1 MAIAKLLHEGETV
14 KQLKNII
21 RYNTVAKEYLNSP
34 ENPRL
39 LQALSNLGII
49 DISDPEAYQ
58 SFMNGFIE
66 EVKLNKS
73 QSTNKRQ
80 TKLYAHEMISFEDE
94 DNARFT
100 QDELAQIS
108 VELLS
113 SLYDMENTP
122 YLIYPQVDSGRLHFH
137 FVRGMHNSLGEYQRV
152 KNSKRKMRVACEKI
166 ERKYNLTPT
175 GDNVSNEIRPAN
187 DPMAKV
193 TKNRKLEAEYKHQ
206 KNLCAAKEQDTPLT
220 KLKRKSYDLLM
231 EDKYQSE
238 AEMAEHTSYEQ
249 VQQNLTERTQ
259 VNQKLEAVKKRIFNL
274 YKSANDEAGFIEQL
288 EEQEITVEILKHAK
302 SGKNKGIVFHYQGE
316 TISGG
321 KISSSMTLGKIKK
334 RFPNFIHTL
343 EKPPSLRATFKQQSK
358 MLDFQI
364 ENINRYYKQQR
375 NNVNGDILIYF
386 GKKNIVARPY
396 NYNIVLSRDRSKI
409 KFGSS
414 TNSYDL
420 TLSINVALENGWKA
434 ATLTNSSP
442 DFLKRMMKAAYDK
455 DPELLFFVQPDTPN
469 QLSYADLKEIKSPLS
484 IDELKT
490 FLSKQLISK
499 TDVATVQK
507 DLTCLLRRDKHNL
520 SRQGYANALE
530 GGFTCAELEKK
541 KPKELR
547 QFYLMNTF
555 DKPCKTDSSEEKRT
569 VLQSQNQEREVLWED
584 IKSYTKSGEKDSEKK
599 QVIDL
604 KRYSN
609 HISLKKY

>member
-1 MAIAKLLHEGETV
+1 MAIAKLLHEGGTV

-34 ENPRL
+34 DNPRL

-49 DISDPEAYQ
+49 DISDPAAYQ
-58 SFMNGFIE
+58 GFMDGFIE

-80 TKLYAHEMISFEDE
+80 TKLYAHEVISFEDE
-94 DNARFT
+94 DNARFS
-100 QDELAQIS
+100 QDKLAQIS

-113 SLYDMENTP
+113 SLYDMQNTP

-137 FVRGMHNSLGEYQRV
+137 FVRGMHNSSGEYQRV

-166 ERKYNLTPT
+166 ERKYNLTLT
-175 GDNVSNEIRPAN
+175 GNNISDEIRPAN
-187 DPMAKV
+187 NPMSKV
-193 TKNRKLEAEYKHQ
+193 MKNRQLEADYKHQ
-206 KNLCAAKEQDTPLT
+206 KNLSAAKEQDTPLT
-220 KLKRKSYDLLM
+220 KIKRKSYDLLM
-231 EDKYQSE
+231 EEPYQNE
-238 AEMAEHTSYEQ
+238 AEMAEHTSYKQ
-249 VQQNLTERTQ
+249 VQQSLAEKTQ

-274 YKSANDEAGFIEQL
+274 YKSANDEADFIEQL
-288 EEQEITVEILKHAK
+288 DEQEITVEILKHAK
-302 SGKNKGIVFHYQGE
+302 LGKKKGIVFHHKGE

-343 EKPPSLRATFKQQSK
+343 EKPPSLRATFKQQRK

-375 NNVNGDILIYF
+375 NNINGDILIYF

-396 NYNIVLSRDRSKI
+396 NYNIVLSSDRSKI
-409 KFGSS
+409 RFGSS

-420 TLSINVALENGWKA
+420 ALSINVALENGWQA

-442 DFLKRMMKAAYDK
+442 DFLKRMMEAAYDK
-455 DPELLFFVQPDTPN
+455 DPELLFFIQSDTPH

-490 FLSKQLISK
+490 ALSKQIISK
-499 TDVATVQK
+499 TDVAAVQK
-507 DLTCLLRRDKHNL
+507 DLTYLLRRDKHNL
-520 SRQGYANALE
+520 ARQGYANALDA
-530 GGFTCAELEKK
+530 GFTCAELEKK

-547 QFYLMNTF
+547 QFYSANTF
-555 DKPCKTDSSEEKRT
+555 DNPRKNDSSKEKET
-569 VLQSQNQEREVLWED
+569 VLQSQNQEREACLD
-584 IKSYTKSGEKDSEKK
+584 AIKSDTDVLSNESD
-599 QVIDL
+599 QTTLQDDL
-604 KRYSN
+604 QHRNYHKPQ
-609 HISLKKY
+609 

>member
-113 SLYDMENTP
+113 NLYDMDNTP

-166 ERKYNLTPT
+166 ELKYNLTLT
-175 GDNVSNEIRPAN
+175 GNNISDDIRPAN
-187 DPMAKV
+187 NPMSKV
-193 TKNRKLEAEYKHQ
+193 MKNRQLEADYKHQ
-206 KNLCAAKEQDTPLT
+206 KNLSVAKDQDTPLS
-220 KLKRKSYDLLM
+220 KIKRKSYDLLM

-238 AEMAEHTSYEQ
+238 AEMTEHTSYEQ

-259 VNQKLEAVKKRIFNL
+259 ANQKLETVKKRIFNL
-274 YKSANDEAGFIEQL
+274 YKSANDEADFIEQL
-288 EEQEITVEILKHAK
+288 DEQEITVEILKHAK

-343 EKPPSLRATFKQQSK
+343 EKPPSLRATFKQQRK
-358 MLDFQI
+358 ILDFQI

-386 GKKNIVARPY
+386 SKKNIVARPY
-396 NYNIVLSRDRSKI
+396 NYNIVLSSDRSKI
-409 KFGSS
+409 TFGSS

-420 TLSINVALENGWKA
+420 TLSINVALENGWQA

-442 DFLKRMMKAAYDK
+442 DFLKRMMKAAYAK
-455 DPELLFFVQPDTPN
+455 DPGLLFFIQSDTPN
-469 QLSYADLKEIKSPLS
+469 QLAYSDLSSIKGEWRFDELVKVIEHELIDVKKEKQLLVSMRNKARSPREKQIVSGLTQGMPIAFILEKSSQDLKEHLTQSNEQRSEIHQSPSIYNTLDEQRKSVLRDIKTT
-484 IDELKT
+484 IDEYEP
-490 FLSKQLISK
+490 S
-499 TDVATVQK
+499 TV
-507 DLTCLLRRDKHNL
+507 
-520 SRQGYANALE
+520 
-530 GGFTCAELEKK
+530 
-541 KPKELR
+541 
-547 QFYLMNTF
+547 
-555 DKPCKTDSSEEKRT
+555 
-569 VLQSQNQEREVLWED
+569 SQ
-584 IKSYTKSGEKDSEKK
+584 SYTIAYKQNPKK
-599 QVIDL
+599 I
-604 KRYSN
+604 
-609 HISLKKY
+609 

>member
-1 MAIAKLLHEGETV
+1 MAIAKLLHEGKTV

-34 ENPRL
+34 DNPRL

-49 DISDPEAYQ
+49 DISDPVAYQ
-58 SFMNGFIE
+58 DFMDGFIE
-66 EVKLNKS
+66 EVKLNKN

-94 DNARFT
+94 DNARFS

-113 SLYDMENTP
+113 DLYDMENTP
-122 YLIYPQVDSGRLHFH
+122 YLIYPQIDSGRLHFH
-137 FVRGMHNSLGEYQRV
+137 FVRGMHNSRGEYQRV

-175 GDNVSNEIRPAN
+175 GNNVSNEIRPAN
-187 DPMAKV
+187 NPMSKV
-193 TKNRKLEAEYKHQ
+193 MKNRQLEADYKHQ
-206 KNLCAAKEQDTPLT
+206 KNLSAAKEQDTPLN
-220 KLKRKSYDLLM
+220 KIKRKSYDLLM
-231 EDKYQSE
+231 EDKYQNE
-238 AEMAEHTSYEQ
+238 AEMAEHTAYEQ

-274 YKSANDEAGFIEQL
+274 YKSANDEADFIEHL
-288 EEQEITVEILKHAK
+288 EEQGITVEILKHAK

-343 EKPPSLRATFKQQSK
+343 EKPPSLRSTFALQRKI
-358 MLDFQI
+358 LDFQI
-364 ENINRYYKQQR
+364 ENINRYYKQQK

-396 NYNIVLSRDRSKI
+396 NYNIVLSSDRSSI
-409 KFGSS
+409 RFGSS

-420 TLSINVALENGWKA
+420 TLSINIALENGWQA

-442 DFLKRMMKAAYDK
+442 DFLKRMMKAAYEK
-455 DPELLFFVQPDTPN
+455 DPELLFFVQSDTPN
-469 QLSYADLKEIKSPLS
+469 QLSYDDLKEIKSPLTLND
-484 IDELKT
+484 IEIALKN
-490 FLSKQLISK
+490 KLISK
-499 TDVATVQK
+499 NDEQ
-507 DLTCLLRRDKHNL
+507 DLYRDYMQASSKCTNNPNQHKNHYKTGRANL
-520 SRQGYANALE
+520 HSDPLSA
-530 GGFTCAELEKK
+530 F
-541 KPKELR
+541 
-547 QFYLMNTF
+547 
-555 DKPCKTDSSEEKRT
+555 
-569 VLQSQNQEREVLWED
+569 NQERDLL
-584 IKSYTKSGEKDSEKK
+584 K
-599 QVIDL
+599 QELTNLPSDECSQKPL
-604 KRYSN
+604 N
-609 HISLKKY
+609 HSKLRNLYK

>member
-34 ENPRL
+34 DNPRL

-49 DISDPEAYQ
+49 DISDPVAYQ
-58 SFMNGFIE
+58 DFMDGFIE
-66 EVKLNKS
+66 EIKLNKS

-94 DNARFT
+94 DNARFS

-113 SLYDMENTP
+113 SLYDMESTP
-122 YLIYPQVDSGRLHFH
+122 YLIYPQRDNGRLHFH
-137 FVRGMHNSLGEYQRV
+137 FIRGLHNSNGEYQRV

-166 ERKYNLTPT
+166 ERKYNLTLT
-175 GDNVSNEIRPAN
+175 GNNVSDEIRPTN

-193 TKNRKLEAEYKHQ
+193 MKNRQLESEYQHLKKLSE
-206 KNLCAAKEQDTPLT
+206 AKEQDTPLT

-231 EDKYQSE
+231 EDTYQSE
-238 AEMAEHTSYEQ
+238 AEMTEHTAYKQ
-249 VQQNLTERTQ
+249 VQQNLVEKTQ
-259 VNQKLEAVKKRIFNL
+259 VNQKLEAVKQTIFNL
-274 YKSANDEAGFIEQL
+274 YKSANDEADFIEQL
-288 EEQEITVEILKHAK
+288 DKQKITVEILKHAK
-302 SGKNKGIVFHYQGE
+302 SAKNKGIVFHYKGE
-316 TISGG
+316 AISGG

-343 EKPPSLRATFKQQSK
+343 EKPPSLRATFKQQRK

-364 ENINRYYKQQR
+364 ENVNRYYKQQK

-396 NYNIVLSRDRSKI
+396 NYNIILSSDRSKI
-409 KFGSS
+409 RFGSS

-420 TLSINVALENGWKA
+420 TLSINVAVENGWRA

-455 DPELLFFVQPDTPN
+455 SPELLFFVQPDTPN
-469 QLSYADLKEIKSPLS
+469 QLTYADLKEIKSPLTFN
-484 IDELKT
+484 ELKT
-490 FLSKQLISK
+490 VLTNQLVVK
-499 TDVATVQK
+499 K
-507 DLTCLLRRDKHNL
+507 DFSNL
-520 SRQGYANALE
+520 IAD
-530 GGFTCAELEKK
+530 
-541 KPKELR
+541 
-547 QFYLMNTF
+547 M
-555 DKPCKTDSSEEKRT
+555 
-569 VLQSQNQEREVLWED
+569 
-584 IKSYTKSGEKDSEKK
+584 KK
-599 QVIDL
+599 QVEKSEDRYFLEALELGYSLAELNKKTPQQL
-604 KRYSN
+604 KVICLPTMQNSKEGERQNVFDQIKSEVDKFTPTQSR
-609 HISLKKY
+609 HLKTQTTRNKLE

>member
-14 KQLKNII
+14 KQLKSII

-39 LQALSNLGII
+39 LQALSNLGVI
-49 DISDPEAYQ
+49 DISDLVAYQ
-58 SFMNGFIE
+58 GFMDGFIE

-73 QSTNKRQ
+73 QSTNRRQ
-80 TKLYAHEMISFEDE
+80 TKLYAHEMLSFEDE

-175 GDNVSNEIRPAN
+175 GNNVSNEIRPAN

-193 TKNRKLEAEYKHQ
+193 MKNRKLEAEYQHQ
-206 KNLCAAKEQDTPLT
+206 KNLSAAKEQDAPLT

-231 EDKYQSE
+231 EGKYQNE

-249 VQQNLTERTQ
+249 VQQNLTETTQ
-259 VNQKLEAVKKRIFNL
+259 VNQKLETVKKHIFNL
-274 YKSANDEAGFIEQL
+274 YKSANDEADFIEQL
-288 EEQEITVEILKHAK
+288 EEQEITVEIIKHAK
-302 SGKNKGIVFHYQGE
+302 SGKNKGIVFHHKGE

-343 EKPPSLRATFKQQSK
+343 EKPPSLRATFKQQRK

-396 NYNIVLSRDRSKI
+396 NYNIVLSNDRSKI
-409 KFGSS
+409 RFGSS

-420 TLSINVALENGWKA
+420 TLSINVALENGWQA

-442 DFLKRMMKAAYDK
+442 DFLKRMMKAAYEK
-455 DPELLFFVQPDTPN
+455 DPDLLFFVQPDKSQ
-469 QLSYADLKEIKSPLS
+469 QLTLRDLIEIKSNLCFQD
-484 IDELKT
+484 ITIAIKNDLLVKNENK
-490 FLSKQLISK
+490 KVISK
-499 TDVATVQK
+499 LRELAESEGERAFIAAFERGFSITELCKKTERELLKFMQNDSFQK
-507 DLTCLLRRDKHNL
+507 PHTT
-520 SRQGYANALE
+520 Q
-530 GGFTCAELEKK
+530 
-541 KPKELR
+541 PKEQKRAVEVQLEERDNQLQELR
-547 QFYLMNTF
+547 HQAPTGSVETPLNT
-555 DKPCKTDSSEEKRT
+555 
-569 VLQSQNQEREVLWED
+569 
-584 IKSYTKSGEKDSEKK
+584 IKHWNKIRP
-599 QVIDL
+599 Q
-604 KRYSN
+604 
-609 HISLKKY
+609 

>member
-1 MAIAKLLHEGETV
+1 MAIAKLLHEGKTV

-34 ENPRL
+34 DNPRL

-49 DISDPEAYQ
+49 NISDPIAYQ
-58 SFMNGFIE
+58 DFMNGFID
-66 EVKLNKS
+66 EVKLNKN
-73 QSTNKRQ
+73 QSTNIRQ

-175 GDNVSNEIRPAN
+175 GNNVSNEIRPAN

-193 TKNRKLEAEYKHQ
+193 LKNRQLEAEYQHQ
-206 KNLCAAKEQDTPLT
+206 KNLSAAKKQDTPLT
-220 KLKRKSYDLLM
+220 KIKRKSYDLLM
-231 EDKYQSE
+231 EKSYQSE
-238 AEMAEHTSYEQ
+238 AEMTEHTAYKQ

-274 YKSANDEAGFIEQL
+274 YKSANDEADFIGQL
-288 EEQEITVEILKHAK
+288 EEQGITVEILKHAK
-302 SGKNKGIVFHYQGE
+302 SGKNKGIVFHHKGE

-321 KISSSMTLGKIKK
+321 KVSSSMTLGKIKK

-343 EKPPSLRATFKQQSK
+343 EKPPSLRATFKQQRK

-364 ENINRYYKQQR
+364 ENINRYYKQQE

-386 GKKNIVARPY
+386 GKKNIAVRPY
-396 NYNIVLSRDRSKI
+396 NYNIVLSSDRSKI
-409 KFGSS
+409 RFGSS

-420 TLSINVALENGWKA
+420 TLSINVALKNGWQA

-455 DPELLFFVQPDTPN
+455 DPELLFFVQSDAPN

-490 FLSKQLISK
+490 ALSKQIISK
-499 TDVATVQK
+499 TDVTAVQK
-507 DLTCLLRRDKHNL
+507 DLTYLLRRDKHNL
-520 SRQGYANALE
+520 ARQGYANALDA
-530 GGFTCAELEKK
+530 GFTCAELEKK

-547 QFYLMNTF
+547 QFYSANTF
-555 DKPCKTDSSEEKRT
+555 DNSRKNDSSKEKET
-569 VLQSQNQEREVLWED
+569 VLQSQNQEREACLD
-584 IKSYTKSGEKDSEKK
+584 AIKSDTDVLSNECGQTALQD
-599 QVIDL
+599 DL
-604 KRYSN
+604 QHRNYYKPQ
-609 HISLKKY
+609 

>member
-80 TKLYAHEMISFEDE
+80 SKLYAHEMISFEDE
-94 DNARFT
+94 DNARFS
-100 QDELAQIS
+100 QDELARIS

-122 YLIYPQVDSGRLHFH
+122 YLIYPQTDSGRLHFH

-166 ERKYNLTPT
+166 ERKYNLTLT
-175 GDNVSNEIRPAN
+175 GNNISDEIRPAN
-187 DPMAKV
+187 NPMSKV
-193 TKNRKLEAEYKHQ
+193 MKNRQLEADYKHQ
-206 KNLCAAKEQDTPLT
+206 KNLSAAKEQDTPLT
-220 KLKRKSYDLLM
+220 KIKRKSYDLLM
-231 EDKYQSE
+231 EEPYQNE
-238 AEMAEHTSYEQ
+238 AEMAEHTSYKQ
-249 VQQNLTERTQ
+249 VQQNLAEKTQ

-274 YKSANDEAGFIEQL
+274 YKSANDEADFIEQL
-288 EEQEITVEILKHAK
+288 DEQEITVEILKHAK
-302 SGKNKGIVFHYQGE
+302 SGKKKGIVFHHKGE

-343 EKPPSLRATFKQQSK
+343 EKPPSLRATFKQQRK
-358 MLDFQI
+358 MLDFHI
-364 ENINRYYKQQR
+364 ENLNRYYKQQR

-386 GKKNIVARPY
+386 GKKNIAARPY
-396 NYNIVLSRDRSKI
+396 NFNIVLSSDRSKI
-409 KFGSS
+409 RFGSS
-414 TNSYDL
+414 TNNYDL
-420 TLSINVALENGWKA
+420 TLSINVSLENGWKA

-442 DFLKRMMKAAYDK
+442 DFLKRMMKAAYEN
-455 DPELLFFVQPDTPN
+455 DPELLFFVQSDTPN

-484 IDELKT
+484 LDELKT
-490 FLSKQLISK
+490 ALTKQVISK
-499 TDVATVQK
+499 TDVAEVQK
-507 DLTCLLRRDKHNL
+507 DLTYLLRRDKHNL
-520 SRQGYANALE
+520 SRQGYANALDA
-530 GGFTCAELEKK
+530 GFTCAELEKK

-547 QFYLMNTF
+547 QFYSANTF
-555 DKPCKTDSSEEKRT
+555 DSPRKTNSSEEKET
-569 VLQSQNQEREVLWED
+569 ALQNQSQERAACFDELKTNTNNTVQDLD
-584 IKSYTKSGEKDSEKK
+584 NVGLTDKHSYKSLQKP
-599 QVIDL
+599 
-604 KRYSN
+604 N
-609 HISLKKY
+609 

>member
-34 ENPRL
+34 DNPRL

-49 DISDPEAYQ
+49 DISDPMAYQ
-58 SFMNGFIE
+58 DFMDGFIE
-66 EVKLNKS
+66 EIKLNKS

-94 DNARFT
+94 DNARFS

-108 VELLS
+108 VELLGD
-113 SLYDMENTP
+113 LYDMENTP
-122 YLIYPQVDSGRLHFH
+122 YLIYPQRDNGRLHFH
-137 FVRGMHNSLGEYQRV
+137 YIRGQHNSNGEYQRV

-166 ERKYNLTPT
+166 ERKYNLTAT
-175 GDNVSNEIRPAN
+175 GNNVSNEIRPAN
-187 DPMAKV
+187 DPMTKV
-193 TKNRKLEAEYKHQ
+193 LKNRQLEAEYQHQ
-206 KNLCAAKEQDTPLT
+206 KNLSAAKEQDTPFT

-231 EDKYQSE
+231 ENTYQST
-238 AEMAEHTSYEQ
+238 AEMAEHTAYEQ
-249 VQQNLTERTQ
+249 VQQNLAEKTQ

-274 YKSANDEAGFIEQL
+274 YKSANDEADFIEQL
-288 EEQEITVEILKHAK
+288 DKQKITVEILKHAK
-302 SGKNKGIVFHYQGE
+302 SGKNKGIVFHYKGE

-334 RFPNFIHTL
+334 RFPNFINTL
-343 EKPPSLRATFKQQSK
+343 EQPPSLRATFKQQRK

-364 ENINRYYKQQR
+364 ENINRYYKQQK
-375 NNVNGDILIYF
+375 NIVNGDILIYF

-396 NYNIVLSRDRSKI
+396 NYNIKLSSDRSKI
-409 KFGSS
+409 RFGSS

-420 TLSINVALENGWKA
+420 TLSINVALENGWQA

-455 DPELLFFVQPDTPN
+455 DPKLLFFVQSDTPN
-469 QLSYADLKEIKSPLS
+469 QLSYADLKEIKSPLT

-490 FLSKQLISK
+490 ALTNQLISK
-499 TDVATVQK
+499 TDIATVQQ
-507 DLTCLLRRDKHNL
+507 DLSKQLELDKNNHAHL
-520 SRQGYANALE
+520 GYAKALKS
-530 GGFTCAELEKK
+530 GFILDELEKK
-541 KPKELR
+541 TSEELK
-547 QFYLMNTF
+547 QFYQHNTF
-555 DKPCKTDSSEEKRT
+555 QASSQKTTDTTKNPASVT
-569 VLQSQNQEREVLWED
+569 ND
-584 IKSYTKSGEKDSEKK
+584 IDGRADCLEALKAETAINPQDLLNKGLDEIK
-599 QVIDL
+599 QHRHHF
-604 KRYSN
+604 KHN
-609 HISLKKY
+609 

>member
-34 ENPRL
+34 DNPRL

-49 DISDPEAYQ
+49 DISDPVAYQ
-58 SFMNGFIE
+58 YFMDGFIE
-66 EVKLNKS
+66 EIKLNKS

-80 TKLYAHEMISFEDE
+80 SKLYAHEMISFEDE
-94 DNARFT
+94 DNARFS

-108 VELLS
+108 VELLGD
-113 SLYDMENTP
+113 LYDMENTP
-122 YLIYPQVDSGRLHFH
+122 YLTYPQRDNGRLHFH
-137 FVRGMHNSLGEYQRV
+137 YIRGLHNSNGDYQRV

-175 GDNVSNEIRPAN
+175 GNNVSDEIRPTN

-193 TKNRKLEAEYKHQ
+193 MKNRKLEADYKHQ
-206 KNLCAAKEQDTPLT
+206 KNLNAAKEQDTPLT

-231 EDKYQSE
+231 ENTYRSE
-238 AEMAEHTSYEQ
+238 AEMAEHTTYEQ
-249 VQQNLTERTQ
+249 VQQNLAEKTQ

-274 YKSANDEAGFIEQL
+274 YKSANDEADFIDQL
-288 EEQEITVEILKHAK
+288 DKKKITVEILKHAK
-302 SGKNKGIVFHYQGE
+302 SGNNKGIVFHYQGE
-316 TISGG
+316 TVSGG

-343 EKPPSLRATFKQQSK
+343 EQPPSLRATFKHQRK

-375 NNVNGDILIYF
+375 NNANGDILIYF
-386 GKKNIVARPY
+386 GKKNIAARPY
-396 NYNIVLSRDRSKI
+396 NFNIVLSSDRSLI
-409 KFGSS
+409 RFGSS

-420 TLSINVALENGWKA
+420 TLSINVALENRWKA

-455 DPELLFFVQPDTPN
+455 DPKLLFFVQSDTPN
-469 QLSYADLKEIKSPLS
+469 QLSYADLKEIKSPLT

-490 FLSKQLISK
+490 ALTNKLISK
-499 TDVATVQK
+499 NDIATVQQ
-507 DLTCLLRRDKHNL
+507 DLIKQLELDKNSHANL
-520 SRQGYANALE
+520 GYANALKS
-530 GGFTCAELEKK
+530 GFILDELEKK
-541 KPKELR
+541 TSEELK
-547 QFYLMNTF
+547 QFYQHNTF
-555 DKPCKTDSSEEKRT
+555 QAPSQKTTDTTKNPASLTNDIDGRADCLEALKAETAIHPQDQLNKDLDELKPHR
-569 VLQSQNQEREVLWED
+569 
-584 IKSYTKSGEKDSEKK
+584 
-599 QVIDL
+599 
-604 KRYSN
+604 N
-609 HISLKKY
+609 HFKHN

>member
-34 ENPRL
+34 DNPRL

-58 SFMNGFIE
+58 GFMDGFIE

-94 DNARFT
+94 DNASFT

-113 SLYDMENTP
+113 NLYDMDNTP

-137 FVRGMHNSLGEYQRV
+137 FVRGMHNSRGEYQRV
-152 KNSKRKMRVACEKI
+152 KNSKRKMRQACEKI

-175 GDNVSNEIRPAN
+175 GNNVSNEIRPAN

-193 TKNRKLEAEYKHQ
+193 MKNRKLEAEYQHQ
-206 KNLCAAKEQDTPLT
+206 KNLSAAKEQDTPLT
-220 KLKRKSYDLLM
+220 NLKRKSYDLLM

-238 AEMAEHTSYEQ
+238 AEMTEHTAYEQ

-259 VNQKLEAVKKRIFNL
+259 INQKLEAVKKRIFNL

-288 EEQEITVEILKHAK
+288 DEQGITVEILKHAK
-302 SGKNKGIVFHYQGE
+302 SGKKKGIVFHYQGE

-343 EKPPSLRATFKQQSK
+343 EKPPSLRATFKQQRK
-358 MLDFQI
+358 MLDFHI
-364 ENINRYYKQQR
+364 ENLNRYYKQQR

-396 NYNIVLSRDRSKI
+396 NYNIVLSSDRSKI

-420 TLSINVALENGWKA
+420 TLSINVALENGWQA

-455 DPELLFFVQPDTPN
+455 DPELLFFVQSDTPN
-469 QLSYADLKEIKSPLS
+469 QLSYNSLKS
-484 IDELKT
+484 ICPAPTDKELKQALT
-490 FLSKQLISK
+490 SNILAISDIEQARSDWLIQLKKKARSDDKKGYIIAIESGMSIEMTDQMSKKEL
-499 TDVATVQK
+499 
-507 DLTCLLRRDKHNL
+507 
-520 SRQGYANALE
+520 
-530 GGFTCAELEKK
+530 AELYQAQKAHKMQTYSSRVKATLEAQRLEAKDDIIMQLESLETVS
-541 KPKELR
+541 PK
-547 QFYLMNTF
+547 
-555 DKPCKTDSSEEKRT
+555 
-569 VLQSQNQEREVLWED
+569 
-584 IKSYTKSGEKDSEKK
+584 
-599 QVIDL
+599 L
-604 KRYSN
+604 KYSN
-609 HISLKKY
+609 DCRPKPDR

>member
-1 MAIAKLLHEGETV
+1 MAIAILLHEGKTV

-34 ENPRL
+34 DNPRL
-39 LQALSNLGII
+39 LQVLSNLGII
-49 DISDPEAYQ
+49 DISDPIAYKD
-58 SFMNGFIE
+58 FMNGFID

-73 QSTNKRQ
+73 QSKNKRQ
-80 TKLYAHEMISFEDE
+80 SKLYAHEMISFEDE
-94 DNARFT
+94 DNASFT

-113 SLYDMENTP
+113 SLYDMESTP

-137 FVRGMHNSLGEYQRV
+137 FIRGMHNSGGEYQRV

-175 GDNVSNEIRPAN
+175 GNNVSNEIRPAN

-193 TKNRKLEAEYKHQ
+193 MKNRKLEAEYQHQ
-206 KNLCAAKEQDTPLT
+206 KNLSAAKEQDTQLT

-231 EDKYQSE
+231 EESYQSE
-238 AEMAEHTSYEQ
+238 AEMTEHIAYEQ
-249 VQQNLTERTQ
+249 VQQNLTQRTQ
-259 VNQKLEAVKKRIFNL
+259 VNQKLKGVKETIFNL
-274 YKSANDEAGFIEQL
+274 YKSASTEEDFIEQL
-288 EEQEITVEILKHAK
+288 DKKKITVEILKYTK
-302 SGKNKGIVFHYQGE
+302 SGKNKGIVFHYQDE

-343 EKPPSLRATFKQQSK
+343 EKPPSLHSRFALQRKV
-358 MLDFQI
+358 MDFHI

-396 NYNIVLSRDRSKI
+396 NYNIVLSSDRSKI
-409 KFGSS
+409 KFSSS

-420 TLSINVALENGWKA
+420 TLSINVALANGWQA
-434 ATLTNSSP
+434 ATLTNSKP
-442 DFLKRMMKAAYDK
+442 DFFKRMMKTAYEK
-455 DPELLFFVQPDTPN
+455 DPELLFFVQSDTPN

-490 FLSKQLISK
+490 ALSKQIISK
-499 TDVATVQK
+499 TDVAAVQK
-507 DLTCLLRRDKHNL
+507 DLTFLLRRDKHNL
-520 SRQGYANALE
+520 SRQGYANALDA
-530 GGFTCAELEKK
+530 GFTCAELEKK

-547 QFYLMNTF
+547 QFYSANTF
-555 DKPCKTDSSEEKRT
+555 DNPCKTDSLKEKET
-569 VLQSQNQEREVLWED
+569 ALQSQNQEREACLD
-584 IKSYTKSGEKDSEKK
+584 AIKSDTDVLSNECD
-599 QVIDL
+599 QTTLQDDL
-604 KRYSN
+604 QHRNYHKPQ
-609 HISLKKY
+609 

>member
-21 RYNTVAKEYLNSP
+21 RYNTVAKAYLNSP
-34 ENPRL
+34 DNPRL
-39 LQALSNLGII
+39 LQALSNLGVI

-58 SFMNGFIE
+58 SFMDGFIE
-66 EVKLNKS
+66 EVKLNKN

-113 SLYDMENTP
+113 SLYDMDNTP

-137 FVRGMHNSLGEYQRV
+137 FVRGMHNSRGDYQRV

-166 ERKYNLTPT
+166 ERKYNLTLT
-175 GDNVSNEIRPAN
+175 GNNISDEIRPAN
-187 DPMAKV
+187 NPMSKV
-193 TKNRKLEAEYKHQ
+193 MKNRQLEADYKHQ
-206 KNLCAAKEQDTPLT
+206 KNLSAAKRQDSPLT
-220 KLKRKSYDLLM
+220 KIKRKSYDLLM
-231 EDKYQSE
+231 EEPYQNE
-238 AEMAEHTSYEQ
+238 AELAEHTAYEQ
-249 VQQNLTERTQ
+249 VQQSLAEKTQ

-274 YKSANDEAGFIEQL
+274 YKSANDEADFIGQL
-288 EEQEITVEILKHAK
+288 EEQGITVEILKHAK
-302 SGKNKGIVFHYQGE
+302 SGKNKGIVFHHKGE

-343 EKPPSLRATFKQQSK
+343 EKPPSLRSTFALQRKV
-358 MLDFQI
+358 MDFQI
-364 ENINRYYKQQR
+364 ENINRYYKQQK

-396 NYNIVLSRDRSKI
+396 NYNIVLSSDRSSI
-409 KFGSS
+409 RFGSS

-420 TLSINVALENGWKA
+420 ALSINVAQENGWQA

-455 DPELLFFVQPDTPN
+455 DPELLFFIQSDTPN

-490 FLSKQLISK
+490 ALSKQIISK
-499 TDVATVQK
+499 TDVAAVQK
-507 DLTCLLRRDKHNL
+507 DLTYLLRRDKHNL
-520 SRQGYANALE
+520 ARQGYANALDA
-530 GGFTCAELEKK
+530 GFTCTELEKK
-541 KPKELR
+541 KPNELR
-547 QFYLMNTF
+547 QFYSANTF
-555 DKPCKTDSSEEKRT
+555 DNPRKTDSSKEKET
-569 VLQSQNQEREVLWED
+569 VLQNQNQEREACLD
-584 IKSYTKSGEKDSEKK
+584 AIKSDTDVLSNECGQTALQD
-599 QVIDL
+599 DL
-604 KRYSN
+604 QHRNYHKPQ
-609 HISLKKY
+609 

>member
-58 SFMNGFIE
+58 SFMDGFIE
-66 EVKLNKS
+66 EIKLNKS

-100 QDELAQIS
+100 QDELARIS

-113 SLYDMENTP
+113 NLYDMEDTP
-122 YLIYPQVDSGRLHFH
+122 YLIYPQRDNGRLHFH
-137 FVRGMHNSLGEYQRV
+137 YIRGQHNSNGEYQRV

-166 ERKYNLTPT
+166 ERKYNLTLT
-175 GDNVSNEIRPAN
+175 GNNVSDEIRPTN

-193 TKNRKLEAEYKHQ
+193 MKNRQLEADYKHQ
-206 KNLCAAKEQDTPLT
+206 KNLSAAKEQDTPLT

-231 EDKYQSE
+231 EESYQSE
-238 AEMAEHTSYEQ
+238 AEMAEHTVYKQ
-249 VQQNLTERTQ
+249 VQQNLAEKTQ

-274 YKSANDEAGFIEQL
+274 YKSANDETDFIEQL
-288 EEQEITVEILKHAK
+288 DKQKITVEILKHAK
-302 SGKNKGIVFHYQGE
+302 SGKNKGIVFHYKDE
-316 TISGG
+316 TFSGG

-343 EKPPSLRATFKQQSK
+343 EKPASLHSTFTLQRK

-364 ENINRYYKQQR
+364 ENINRYYKQQK
-375 NNVNGDILIYF
+375 NNANGDILIYF
-386 GKKNIVARPY
+386 GKKNIAARPY
-396 NYNIVLSRDRSKI
+396 NYNIVLANDRSSI

-420 TLSINVALENGWKA
+420 SLSINVALENNWKG
-434 ATLTNSSP
+434 ATLNNSSTE
-442 DFLKRMMKAAYDK
+442 FLKRMMKAAYDK
-455 DPELLFFVQPDTPN
+455 DPKLLFFVQPDTPN
-469 QLSYADLKEIKSPLS
+469 LLCYADLKEIKSPLT

-490 FLSKQLISK
+490 ALTNQLISK
-499 TDVATVQK
+499 NDIATVHQ
-507 DLTCLLRRDKHNL
+507 DLIKQLELDRNSHANL
-520 SRQGYANALE
+520 GYAKALKS
-530 GGFTCAELEKK
+530 GFMLDELEKK
-541 KPKELR
+541 TSEELK
-547 QFYLMNTF
+547 QFYQHNTF
-555 DKPCKTDSSEEKRT
+555 QQLKEHRSKATDKLVHLDYSKLRNELTSEVCLPTQSKINKR
-569 VLQSQNQEREVLWED
+569 RA
-584 IKSYTKSGEKDSEKK
+584 
-599 QVIDL
+599 
-604 KRYSN
+604 
-609 HISLKKY
+609 SLDWRKYRTTIYKY